1 MTDKT
6 VWEDTPFNTK
16 EDAWASITRDYGDKN
31 RLLANMR
38 KAGLTIT
45 FSVHK
50 KGSKFYIVLTIKEK

>member
-6 VWEDTPFNTK
+6 VWEDIPFNTK

-45 FSVHK
+45 FSVRK
-50 KGSKFYIVLTIKEK
+50 KGSKFYIVLTIKGK